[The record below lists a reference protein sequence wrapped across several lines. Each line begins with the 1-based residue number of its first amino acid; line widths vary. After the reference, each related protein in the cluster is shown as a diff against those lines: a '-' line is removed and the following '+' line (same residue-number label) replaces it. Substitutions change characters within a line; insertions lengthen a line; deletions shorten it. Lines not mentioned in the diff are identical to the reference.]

1 MYQHPNARLT
11 PLGRRTLWERVES
24 GEGVSSVARDMGV
37 SRRTASKWVGRARRG
52 EGLGDRA
59 SRPRRSPTRVPDD
72 ERAAVVARRL
82 ELRCSALAL
91 SAVTGIP
98 TRTCGRIVAQAGCPP
113 LSAYDPVSGALG
125 RTGPVTRVRYE
136 REAPGDLV
144 HVDVKK
150 VARIPEGGGWRAHG
164 RGLDP
169 YGGHSGAGVGCL
181 HVAVDDRSRVAYA
194 EELADE
200 RMGTCAAF
208 VLRAAAFYASLGV
221 TVREVMTDNG
231 PGYRSSAFAEAIG
244 SIGASHVFT
253 RPYSP

>member
-82 ELRCSALAL
+82 EPGCSALAL

-150 VARIPEGGGWRAHG
+150 LVRCVWSSISFTEGQIRFSLEVVDFLHGW
-164 RGLDP
+164 
-169 YGGHSGAGVGCL
+169 
-181 HVAVDDRSRVAYA
+181 SRH
-194 EELADE
+194 
-200 RMGTCAAF
+200 
-208 VLRAAAFYASLGV
+208 SLG
-221 TVREVMTDNG
+221 
-231 PGYRSSAFAEAIG
+231 G
-244 SIGASHVFT
+244 S
-253 RPYSP
+253 RPYEIRRRCPRPLLVFHPSSSREQLVG